1 MPELDTKHIGR
12 ISYAEKDVLEFPAG
26 LPGFERERTFLPV
39 EVVAAKPLILLQS
52 MTTPGLCFMTLPV
65 LSIDPGYRLNMARE
79 DLRTIGLA
87 EDVQP
92 VIGADVVCVAIVSM
106 SEDKPPTIN
115 LLAPL
120 VVNMKTGR
128 GVQAIQV
135 DSSYSHQHEV
145 PAPEPEVSCS

>member
-1 MPELDTKHIGR
+1 MPELDTTHIGR
-12 ISYAEKDVLEFPAG
+12 ISYTEKDILEFPAG
-26 LPGFERERTFLPV
+26 LPGFEQERAFLSV
-39 EVVAAKPLILLQS
+39 EVAAAKPLILLQS
-52 MTTPGLCFMTLPV
+52 MATPGLCFMTLPV
-65 LSIDPGYRLNMARE
+65 LSIEPGYRLNMAHE
-79 DLRTIGLA
+79 DLRTIGLP

-92 VIGADVVCVAIVSM
+92 AIGVDVVCVAIVTM
-106 SEDKPPTIN
+106 SEKKPPTIN

-135 DSSYSHQHEV
+135 DSNYSHQHEV